1 MLIARKSLNAN
12 PLEGFESGICKSRNR
27 SQIPTYG
34 LKTLKTKSKTDRP
47 IKNTELVAILNDA
60 LCINAL
66 RKEIYLVVSM
76 IESALPF
83 GKLSGLDTLSYLY
96 SDDVDLP

>member
-47 IKNTELVAILNDA
+47 IKNTELVAML
-60 LCINAL
+60 
-66 RKEIYLVVSM
+66 
-76 IESALPF
+76 
-83 GKLSGLDTLSYLY
+83 
-96 SDDVDLP
+96 